1 MESYGC
7 DRGVGLPP
15 GLDRQLT
22 MCTHTFFNCRWVND
36 TTLIKTADRPEDY
49 TTRYVYP
56 SSYLVCTHYKPPLP

>member
-49 TTRYVYP
+49 TTRYVNR
-56 SSYLVCTHYKPPLP
+56 LFRGVNRLFRGR